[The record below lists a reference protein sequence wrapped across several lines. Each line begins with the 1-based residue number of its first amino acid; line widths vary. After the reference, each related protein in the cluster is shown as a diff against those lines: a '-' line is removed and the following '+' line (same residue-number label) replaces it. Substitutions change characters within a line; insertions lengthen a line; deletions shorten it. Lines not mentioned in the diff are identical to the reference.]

1 MSGTPCARR
10 HSNPP
15 NCHLPEGTFRSIGG
29 CRLLAQSGHPKR
41 AHERPLSGVK
51 RTSQFKSVT
60 SAFDPKR
67 TSITAICGNAQLCA
81 VDVVALL
88 SPRAL
93 RYIFM
98 WSIFMCFI
106 GVGEASAGQSSRY
119 RTSNTTAAYTKV

>member
-1 MSGTPCARR
+1 VLRR
-10 HSNPP
+10 PVE
-15 NCHLPEGTFRSIGG
+15 LT
-29 CRLLAQSGHPKR
+29 
-41 AHERPLSGVK
+41 GVK
-51 RTSQFKSVT
+51 QTSGGHASM
-60 SAFDPKR
+60 SANDPKR
-67 TSITAICGNAQLCA
+67 TSLTAICGNAQLCA